1 MQQHV
6 LLSSLIDF
14 FKLPLRN
21 SSVLFPLGWLT
32 SCTECRSAQRSLK
45 IIKFISHVFFR
56 KLFSSST
63 SSWDFVTNVSFIL
76 SSSLYLPL
84 GFFSLPFPGFFSI
97 FSSFLALSCVV
108 VLLPFLLPS
117 LCSSLFLLLTS
128 ISFLNPHIPLLSSPS
143 FPLLLSDLLSSFP
156 SPSPSFSFLFLLSFS
171 SSAPPPPLLFLLISG
186 ICNMF
191 MHARRR
197 RTN

>member
-108 VLLPFLLPS
+108 VLLPFLSPS

-128 ISFLNPHIPLLSSPS
+128 ISFLNSHIPLLSSPS
-143 FPLLLSDLLSSFP
+143 FPLPLSDLFSFP
-156 SPSPSFSFLFLLSFS
+156 IPFSFLFLLSFS

>member
-108 VLLPFLLPS
+108 VLLPFLSPS
-117 LCSSLFLLLTS
+117 LCSFLFLLLTS
-128 ISFLNPHIPLLSSPS
+128 ISFLNSHIPLLSSPS
-143 FPLLLSDLLSSFP
+143 FPLPLSDLFSFP
-156 SPSPSFSFLFLLSFS
+156 IPFSFLFLLSFS